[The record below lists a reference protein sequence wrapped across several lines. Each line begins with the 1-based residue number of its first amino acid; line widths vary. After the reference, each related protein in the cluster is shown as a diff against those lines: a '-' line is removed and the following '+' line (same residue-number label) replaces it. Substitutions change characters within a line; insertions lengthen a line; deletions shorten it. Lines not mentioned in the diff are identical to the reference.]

1 MNKSIKVVSDKDI
14 VVTKSEQTI
23 LDQKEINVSKVTEKK
38 NNLKQKRIYWGE
50 VGLNRR
56 ASEIGLR

>member
-23 LDQKEINVSKVTEKK
+23 LHQKEINVYKVTEKK
-38 NNLKQKRIYWGE
+38 TT
-50 VGLNRR
+50 
-56 ASEIGLR
+56 